1 MKYQRSSTIECAPM
15 RDEMILYD
23 PTTVRFCALNPTAA
37 FLWERLEA
45 PRSTGELLSDLT
57 DAYRVDD
64 PATAEQEV
72 QSLLTELVGLSFVVS
87 NGDAAG
93 QMGSSA
99 AAPSGDVAN
108 AGTPGGPGE
117 YGPPHLR
124 MLNESDVLAEF
135 QLTSAGIS
143 WWVM

>member
-64 PATAEQEV
+64 PATAEQEL

-87 NGDAAG
+87 NGDAG
-93 QMGSSA
+93 GPTVSSA
-99 AAPSGDVAN
+99 AGDVTNIGAR
-108 AGTPGGPGE
+108 GEPGE